1 MRNLLLCW
9 ILPGI
14 LFMMAIDAIAIYNQ
28 QEACVIFKTDG
39 VIYVMPAAWLV
50 CKLSGSIQ

>member
-9 ILPGI
+9 ILPG
-14 LFMMAIDAIAIYNQ
+14 LLLMWVIDAIAIYNT

-50 CKLSGSIQ
+50 CKINGSM